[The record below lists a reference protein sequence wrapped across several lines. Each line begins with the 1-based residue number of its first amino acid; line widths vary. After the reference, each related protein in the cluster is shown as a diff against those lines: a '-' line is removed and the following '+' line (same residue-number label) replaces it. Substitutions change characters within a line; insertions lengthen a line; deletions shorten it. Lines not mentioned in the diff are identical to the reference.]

1 MTALYPI
8 LPGRLLWSGE
18 HWICFLRAPATCQD
32 TARVSLYRSHYSPAG
47 EGHVAFVSVPG
58 RYQAILTDNRA
69 FLDFIRETM
78 FRGKAPPFGRGLPVV
93 DAVFRRAGELSE
105 SPSWILETRDHHL
118 NVTWTRLE
126 PPAVAF
132 RDDPELQ
139 SQRPVFTVLFF
150 CQGARVLL
158 DGHRIDG
165 APYPRSIWREA
176 LGGGDRSSC
185 VFAIA
190 ETMIRPPD

>member
-1 MTALYPI
+1 MTAMYPI

-18 HWICFLRAPATCQD
+18 HWICFLRSPGAGKETV
-32 TARVSLYRSHYSPAG
+32 RVSLYRSHYSPAG
-47 EGHVAFVSVPG
+47 EGHVAFVAVPG
-58 RYQAILTDNRA
+58 RFQAVLTDNRA
-69 FLDFIRETM
+69 FLEFVRETM
-78 FRGKAPPFGRGLPVV
+78 FRGKAPPFGRDLPVV
-93 DAVFRRAGELSE
+93 DAVFRRGGELSE
-105 SPSWILETRDHHL
+105 SPSWTLETRDHRL
-118 NVTWTRLE
+118 DVTWTRLE
-126 PPAVAF
+126 TPDVAY
-132 RDDPELQ
+132 RGDPELQ
-139 SQRPVFTVLFF
+139 RRRPVFTVLFF

-158 DGHRIDG
+158 DGRRIGG

>member
-8 LPGRLLWSGE
+8 LPVRLLWSGE
-18 HWICFLRAPATCQD
+18 HWICFLRAPGTGKD

-47 EGHVAFVSVPG
+47 EGHVAFVDIPG
-58 RYQAILTDNRA
+58 HFQAVMTDNRA
-69 FLDFIRETM
+69 FLEFVRETM
-78 FRGKAPPFGRGLPVV
+78 FRGKAPPFDPGLPVV
-93 DAVFRRAGELSE
+93 DAVFRREGDSSE
-105 SPSWILETRDHHL
+105 SPAWNMVTRHHRL

-158 DGHRIDG
+158 DERRIGG

-190 ETMIRPPD
+190 ETMIKPLG

>member
-1 MTALYPI
+1 MTAPCPI

-18 HWICFLRAPATCQD
+18 HWICFLRAPGTCND

-47 EGHVAFVSVPG
+47 EGHVAFVAVPG
-58 RYQAILTDNRA
+58 RLQAILTDNRA

-93 DAVFRRAGELSE
+93 DAVFRRGGDLSE

-118 NVTWTRLE
+118 NVTWTRQV
-126 PPAVAF
+126 PPAVAY
-132 RDDPELQ
+132 RGDPELQ

-158 DGHRIDG
+158 DGSRIVG

-190 ETMIRPPD
+190 ETMIRPRD

>member
-1 MTALYPI
+1 MTAINPI

-18 HWICFLRAPATCQD
+18 HWICFLRAPGTGKD

-47 EGHVAFVSVPG
+47 EGHVAFVAVPG
-58 RYQAILTDNRA
+58 RLEAILTDNRA
-69 FLDFIRETM
+69 FLEFVRETM
-78 FRGKAPPFGRGLPVV
+78 FRGKASPFAPCLPVV
-93 DAVFRRAGELSE
+93 DADFRRGGELSE
-105 SPSWILETRDHHL
+105 SPSWNLETRDHHL

-126 PPAVAF
+126 PPAVAY

-139 SQRPVFTVLFF
+139 SRRPVFTVLFF
-150 CQGARVLL
+150 CRDALVLL
-158 DGHRIDG
+158 DGRRIDG

-190 ETMIRPPD
+190 ETMIRPTD